1 LSQLLVPRSSHFNGT
16 AAITTVAPMPLE
28 TVESF
33 ARAAVVANEKIGLF
47 FLVSRRQGHAFLF
60 EGLIYNGRMLSTFF
74 D

>member
-1 LSQLLVPRSSHFNGT
+1 
-16 AAITTVAPMPLE
+16 MPLE

-33 ARAAVVANEKIGLF
+33 ARTAAIANEKIGLF